1 MCSTIASIRNVMKNF
16 LLIVLVII
24 PVLCS
29 AQSRTPLIQSVD
41 VQIPIAPTPVTIA
54 GQKYLGYELHITN
67 FRSFDIALTQIE
79 ILNAD
84 NKYQIADFQD
94 SELNR
99 RLGRPGFPDVQ
110 DKRIIT
116 PGSRTVAFLWLPIGA
131 NIPSRLQHKIDFDL
145 MQSTGW
151 QHGVIEDLM
160 CDVHKENPVV
170 LNPPLKG
177 GPWAALYDP
186 QMEHGHRTSIYTIN
200 GHARIPARF
209 AIDWIQLKNDATHA
223 QGADSKIS
231 NWYGYGAE
239 VLAVANAVVS
249 EAMDDITEDAMISSE
264 KRVPL
269 ENASGNYIALD
280 LGNSRYAFY
289 EHLKHGSIQ
298 VKRGDK
304 VKSGQVIAQLGN
316 SGSSSAGPHL
326 HFHVSDGNSE
336 LGAEGV
342 PYVFGNFEVVGAY
355 ETIEDFATNKP
366 WEPAPNGGKRSL
378 ELPAPNTVI
387 MFAQE

>member
-1 MCSTIASIRNVMKNF
+1 MCSTIARSKVMKKF
-16 LLIVLVII
+16 LLIFLTII
-24 PVLCS
+24 PILS
-29 AQSRTPLIQSVD
+29 LAQSRAPLIQSVD
-41 VQIPIAPTPVTIA
+41 VQIPIAPTPVAIA
-54 GQKYLGYELHITN
+54 GQKYLGYEIHITN
-67 FRSFDIALTQIE
+67 FRTFDIALTQLE

-84 NKYQIADFQD
+84 DKSEIAKFQD
-94 SELNR
+94 SELNE
-99 RLGRPGFPDVQ
+99 RLGRPGFPDLQ

-116 PGSRTVAFLWLPIGA
+116 PGSRAVAFLWLPIDTA
-131 NIPSRLQHKIDFDL
+131 NIPTRLQHKIEFDL
-145 MQSTGW
+145 NQSTGR

-160 CDVHKENPVV
+160 CDIRKENPVV
-170 LNPPLKG
+170 LNPPLKD

-209 AIDWIQLKNDATHA
+209 AIDWIRLNNDATHA
-223 QGADSKIS
+223 KGDDSKIS
-231 NWYGYGAE
+231 NWYGYGAD
-239 VLAVANAVVS
+239 VLAVADAIVA
-249 EAMDDITEDAMISSE
+249 EALDDITEDALISSE

-280 LGNSRYAFY
+280 LGSGRYAFY

-326 HFHVSDGNSE
+326 HFHVSDRNSE
-336 LGAEGV
+336 LGAEGL
-342 PYVFGNFEVVGAY
+342 PYVFAKFQVIGAY
-355 ETIEDFATNKP
+355 EKIDSFETGEHWKP
-366 WEPAPNGGKRSL
+366 AFNGGKRNM
-378 ELPAPNTVI
+378 ELPAPNTVV
-387 MFAQE
+387 MFSEK

>member
-1 MCSTIASIRNVMKNF
+1 MKYF
-16 LLIVLVII
+16 LLIALMII
-24 PVLCS
+24 PVLS
-29 AQSRTPLIQSVD
+29 LAQSRTPLIQSVD

-54 GQKYLGYELHITN
+54 GVKYLCYELHITN
-67 FRSFDIALTQIE
+67 FRNFDIALTRLE
-79 ILNAD
+79 ILDAD
-84 NKYQIADFQD
+84 NKSSLGDFQD
-94 SELNR
+94 SALNSK
-99 RLGRPGFPDVQ
+99 LGRPGLPDLQ

-116 PGSRTVAFLWLPIGA
+116 PGSRAVAFLWLAIDGP
-131 NIPSRLQHKIDFDL
+131 NIPSRLQHKIEFDL
-145 MQSTGW
+145 NQSTGR

-160 CDVHKENPVV
+160 CDVSKKNPVV

-209 AIDWIQLKNDATHA
+209 AIDWIQLNKDATHA
-223 QGADSKIS
+223 QGDDSKLS
-231 NWYGYGAE
+231 NWYGYGAD
-239 VLAVANAVVS
+239 VLAVADAVVA
-249 EAMDDITEDAMISSE
+249 EAMDDIPEDAMVSSE

-280 LGNSRYAFY
+280 LGNGHYAFY

-304 VKSGQVIAQLGN
+304 VKTGQVIAQLGN

-336 LGAEGV
+336 LGAEGI
-342 PYVFGNFEVVGAY
+342 PYVFVNFEVIGAY
-355 ETIEDFATNKP
+355 ETIDGFATGEPWKP
-366 WEPAPNGGKRSL
+366 ALNGGKRSM
-378 ELPAPNTVI
+378 ELPAPNTVV
-387 MFAQE
+387 MFSEE